1 MPLIIIMA
9 EFELVSMSSEHK
21 DKILFLEKMKYGTQ
35 IFGEMF
41 NMRRLFAPSTI
52 GAIVGFAVV
61 QEVVIGD
68 KAPLRVV
75 QDSAALLGEAAIPTV
90 TLVVIVYLKST
101 LK

>member
-21 DKILFLEKMKYGTQ
+21 DKVLGPK
-35 IFGEMF
+35 
-41 NMRRLFAPSTI
+41 FAPHCVSIT
-52 GAIVGFAVV
+52 IVGFAVV

>member
-21 DKILFLEKMKYGTQ
+21 DKVLGPK
-35 IFGEMF
+35 
-41 NMRRLFAPSTI
+41 FAPHL
-52 GAIVGFAVV
+52 V